1 MDQLSQL
8 LNLPTEASNLVIPLL
23 LLNLFVGFVLGTLM
37 HAQYERFAGS
47 LANRS
52 LFAAN
57 FVPLILAIILTISIV
72 KASLALSL
80 GLVGA
85 LSIVR
90 FRTPVKDPEEL
101 VYLFLAIAI
110 GLGLGANQT
119 LATCIAFVFIFGI
132 LSLRSHSKKNDSAGQ
147 SLFMEVELEGAEEP
161 DSMLET
167 IIERIKPNLAG
178 LNLRRL
184 DSKADTLLAS
194 FSITCKDSDGVGL
207 TAAAIRSQWP
217 TARIT
222 FLDQDHIPG
231 V

>member
-8 LNLPTEASNLVIPLL
+8 LNLPTDASNLVIPLL
-23 LLNLFVGFVLGTLM
+23 LLNLFVGFALGTIM
-37 HAQYERFAGS
+37 QAQYVRFADS

-52 LFAAN
+52 LFANN

-101 VYLFLAIAI
+101 VYLFLAIAV

-119 LATCIAFVFIFGI
+119 LATCIAFLFIFGI
-132 LSLRSHSKKNDSAGQ
+132 LSLRARSKGTGSHGQ
-147 SLFMEVELEGAEEP
+147 SLYLEVELEGGDAPE
-161 DSMLET
+161 SMLEL
-167 IIERIKPNLAG
+167 IIERIKPHLTG
-178 LNLRRL
+178 INLRRF
-184 DSKADTLLAS
+184 DSQAGLFLAS
-194 FSITCKDSDGVGL
+194 FSITCDDADGIGS
-207 TAAAIRSQWP
+207 TTSAIRSEWP

-222 FLDQDHIPG
+222 FLDQDHVPG